1 MVNFF
6 VLPLWIPGENRAKLK
21 KLFKWQKLFEQQ
33 KEVGSTIPQIYRIHF
48 VIVLSPIALMQ
59 AIFWTE
65 YFCFISGCG
74 NSFNC
79 KLKKLINEQIVI
91 FYSSSHALCSCDEIC
106 TDKLSII
113 LSFACVPFPLGSISK
128 YRISVNEEPRNV
140 RYRKNQILVYH

>member
-6 VLPLWIPGENRAKLK
+6 ALPLWIPREDRAKLK

-33 KEVGSTIPQIYRIHF
+33 TEVGSTILHIHRIHF

-65 YFCFISGCG
+65 YFCFVSGCG

-79 KLKKLINEQIVI
+79 KLKKLLNEQIVI
-91 FYSSSHALCSCDEIC
+91 FYSWSNALCSCDEIC
-106 TDKLSII
+106 TNILSII
-113 LSFACVPFPLGSISK
+113 LSFACVPFRLGSISK
-128 YRISVNEEPRNV
+128 YWISVNEEPRNM
-140 RYRKNQILVYH
+140 RYRKNQMFF